1 MKKEGIF
8 IIIKNS
14 RKFIPM
20 LLLSFLIIISFS
32 ARIFASPVQ
41 PYYSDT
47 NRTQITLSFS
57 SGKAICSGT
66 IIGKKDTKS
75 ISDCTITLS
84 DSNGNIVSSWS
95 DLSSRGNVLNF
106 YKSSSSVTKG
116 ETYTLSVSA
125 YVNRNGSS
133 EHVTDS
139 ISKKY

>member
-1 MKKEGIF
+1 M
-8 IIIKNS
+8 
-14 RKFIPM
+14 
-20 LLLSFLIIISFS
+20 SFS
-32 ARIFASPVQ
+32 VQIFAESIQ

-95 DLSSRGNVLNF
+95 DLTSSGNILNF
-106 YKSSSSVTKG
+106 YKSSSNITKG
-116 ETYTLSVSA
+116 ETYESNEGYVGYTLRCQSSINVVSKGT
-125 YVNRNGSS
+125 VICNTFSRI
-133 EHVTDS
+133 TT
-139 ISKKY
+139 

>member
-1 MKKEGIF
+1 
-8 IIIKNS
+8 
-14 RKFIPM
+14 M

-75 ISDCTITLS
+75 ISGTITLS

>member
-1 MKKEGIF
+1 
-8 IIIKNS
+8 
-14 RKFIPM
+14 M

-95 DLSSRGNVLNF
+95 DLSSRGNILNF
-106 YKSSSSVTKG
+106 YKSSSNITKG
-116 ETYTLSVSA
+116 ETYESNEGYVGYTLRCQSSINVVSKGT
-125 YVNRNGSS
+125 VICNTFSRI
-133 EHVTDS
+133 TT
-139 ISKKY
+139 

>member
-1 MKKEGIF
+1 
-8 IIIKNS
+8 
-14 RKFIPM
+14 M

-95 DLSSRGNVLNF
+95 DLTSSGNILNF
-106 YKSSSSVTKG
+106 YKSSSNITKG
-116 ETYTLSVSA
+116 ETYESNEGYVGYTLRCQSSINVVSKGT
-125 YVNRNGSS
+125 VICNTFSRI
-133 EHVTDS
+133 TT
-139 ISKKY
+139 